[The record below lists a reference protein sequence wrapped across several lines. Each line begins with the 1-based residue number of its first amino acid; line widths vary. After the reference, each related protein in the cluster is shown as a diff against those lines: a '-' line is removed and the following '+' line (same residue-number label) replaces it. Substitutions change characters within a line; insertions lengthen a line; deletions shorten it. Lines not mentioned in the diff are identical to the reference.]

1 MRDAESTDD
10 VARRDFFKRLAV
22 AAPLVLAA
30 PRGLAPRQARWR
42 DGKHGGVA
50 DETVADERAADEL
63 AADLVVIGGGLGGC
77 AAAVVASRRGLRV
90 VMTKETD
97 WIGGQRT
104 QQAVPPDENA

>member
-50 DETVADERAADEL
+50 DELAAEEL
-63 AADLVVIGGGLGGC
+63 AADLVVIGGGLAGC
-77 AAAVVASRRGLRV
+77 AAALVASRRGLRV

-104 QQAVPPDENA
+104 QQAMPPDENA

>member
-42 DGKHGGVA
+42 DGKHGGVL
-50 DETVADERAADEL
+50 DEIAADEL
-63 AADLVVIGGGLGGC
+63 AADVVVIGGGLGGC

-90 VMTKETD
+90 VMTEETD